1 MYRRKAIPMRLIVVS
16 DTHRN
21 FGRLHKVV
29 QRHINHCDLFLHLGD
44 GLREMD
50 DILSLYPSLPAL
62 AVCGNCDWAR
72 EEPYERVLSLNEHKA
87 FLCHGHQYGVKASW
101 QPLAKHARELGCT
114 LALFGHTHQ
123 RISHYEDGLYLLNP
137 GSLGQPREGAPS
149 YAVVDLVGKTAV
161 INLVEV

>member
-1 MYRRKAIPMRLIVVS
+1 MRLIVVS

-72 EEPYERVLSLNEHKA
+72 EEPYERVISLNEHKA
-87 FLCHGHQYGVKASW
+87 FHCHGHQYGVKASW

-114 LALFGHTHQ
+114 LALFGHTHEPLCE
-123 RISHYEDGLYLLNP
+123 YAYGVLLLNP
-137 GSLGQPREGAPS
+137 GSAGNRCRGGRARANVLIIDGDKLR
-149 YAVVDLVGKTAV
+149 
-161 INLVEV
+161 VEDIE